1 MARVE
6 GLVGFGQDLLVRD
19 APAVPAPATVV
30 RQAHR
35 IRRSSTCAVARE
47 TTSIAHGVSWGIRLA
62 KSVLGVTL
70 PQTRGQLPLQV
81 ARAPIASRVARVGA
95 GVARTW
101 PGLASSMSGTPT
113 PGMGSLR
120 SRQSRMFCGAGPG
133 PAFSPSR
140 TLSGRPESCMTG
152 WCAAQTSLAI
162 RGNSV
167 SGLVRAGVRQSL
179 PSRVPPLNIDL
190 CPSAQG
196 AGGSLNSRGCG
207 CRPSGPPLSGEA

>member
-1 MARVE
+1 MSEQKSEVQNLTEPTVATEPSTQALSRPTPIGSRTASRRTTRRTHLRTTGSPTPPRSAQRADRSRAREMARVE
-6 GLVGFGQDLLVRD
+6 GLVGFGQDLLVLVRD

-120 SRQSRMFCGAGPG
+120 SRH
-133 PAFSPSR
+133 
-140 TLSGRPESCMTG
+140 E
-152 WCAAQTSLAI
+152 
-162 RGNSV
+162 
-167 SGLVRAGVRQSL
+167 RA
-179 PSRVPPLNIDL
+179 
-190 CPSAQG
+190 
-196 AGGSLNSRGCG
+196 SRGDC
-207 CRPSGPPLSGEA
+207 ST